1 MQEPEKRMLRLE
13 GVVDKVLF
21 FNEQNGYIVLE
32 LETDQSIETVVGE
45 LGEIEDGETLL
56 VEGEYITHSK
66 FGTQF
71 KASYCER
78 KLPSTA
84 ENIRKYLSS
93 GTISGIGPSLA
104 KRIVDVFG
112 DETLEV
118 MEHQPEKLRTIKGIS
133 EKKCQEIA
141 REVQRALVEELYRGA
156 CPKHDPVQCFD
167 RAYAEAFIEECQPM
181 LDDVWRRFQE

>member
-118 MEHQPEKLRTIKGIS
+118 MEHQPDS
-133 EKKCQEIA
+133 CA
-141 REVQRALVEELYRGA
+141 PSRAFRRRNVRRSPGRCRKFLVCA
-156 CPKHDPVQCFD
+156 P
-167 RAYAEAFIEECQPM
+167 
-181 LDDVWRRFQE
+181 